1 MANDGMSSSMTGTT
15 STAMSPGTG
24 ASGRPRGLPV
34 RDTASGTVVTAE
46 IPAVPVG
53 PSYGVLL
60 PDGSVWYPGSRKR
73 LPAPLIMRVVVWI
86 LVFAVFIV
94 GAGDFVIR
102 YHPSWLAALRHTVS
116 AQSAPALAAS
126 KLTPPSTTRAQT
138 AHTSASS
145 MLTPISPPP
154 AGLPSN
160 TTAYK
165 VHSPVYTVAV
175 TAGTQAAWVGAQ
187 LDSAGRPVNPPFQ
200 EQTLNPGQTLK
211 VNPATSDEF
220 INIGR
225 GGTTIKVYNAS
236 TLLAT
241 VPPPAHCPCYI
252 LLVPVGH

>member
-1 MANDGMSSSMTGTT
+1 
-15 STAMSPGTG
+15 
-24 ASGRPRGLPV
+24 
-34 RDTASGTVVTAE
+34 
-46 IPAVPVG
+46 
-53 PSYGVLL
+53 
-60 PDGSVWYPGSRKR
+60 
-73 LPAPLIMRVVVWI
+73 MRVVVWI